1 MPTPGSIHGL
11 VPFAHSE
18 DIAAS
23 ISFYEGLGFE
33 IIETF
38 EPHGRLTWCMLRSG
52 RALLMLAAADSPI
65 DRTRQGVLFYLYT
78 EDLASF
84 HDSLDGEQVVFGEI
98 ESGPTGLL
106 QFRIDDPDGYCLMVA
121 EVSAADFDGGTGAG

>member
-1 MPTPGSIHGL
+1 MPDSSSIHGL

-33 IIETF
+33 VVETF
-38 EPHGRLTWCMLRSG
+38 EPGGRLTWCMLRSG

-78 EDLASF
+78 ENLGALHASLNG
-84 HDSLDGEQVVFGEI
+84 DEVTFGAI
-98 ESGPTGLL
+98 ESGPTGLR

-121 EVSAADFDGGTGAG
+121 EVSADDFIADAG